1 MIRKDIVYDRTNRV
15 FTANFRLDGKRHRP
29 TLISKEDYDQLTEE
43 ERQQVVGTLWRKAKD
58 RFDRLVAEGER
69 HGQYLEPLLEEWLA
83 SVASAR
89 DSKTVDHYRL
99 DLQRF
104 LHVAPARTGQL
115 SSKVQEPFYDH
126 LRSLGLSDSSI
137 NSAVRSVR
145 VFVKWLGERELLK
158 HPVTLKALR
167 TVKKRPQFYSAEQ
180 IKQMLEYCRETAGR
194 RYTLLYRVI
203 WILSQTGMRG
213 GELLNL
219 KWSEVE
225 ERRIKIVST
234 ETWQV
239 KSRRDAW
246 VPISPKL
253 REEMVQWD
261 RSGEV
266 WVLDKGDGKRYWAH
280 LNELTASM
288 RYVQTKCDCRGP
300 KPLHGFRAGVATELL
315 RQGASP
321 VHVQRLL
328 RHEDLSTTMGYL
340 DPDALE
346 IENLVRNL

>member
-1 MIRKDIVYDRTNRV
+1 MRRQDISLNKQRQVWVGNYRRGKKRTRYV
-15 FTANFRLDGKRHRP
+15 LGSVEEFRGKTQEELQEVLNFRYKNNLERFERECK
-29 TLISKEDYDQLTEE
+29 EE
-43 ERQQVVGTLWRKAKD
+43 EDQ
-58 RFDRLVAEGER
+58 
-69 HGQYLEPLLEEWLA
+69 GQYLNQLLEEWLE

-89 DSKTVDHYRL
+89 DTKTVDHYRL
-99 DLQRF
+99 DCSRF
-104 LHVAPARTGQL
+104 VEVAPPRVGQL
-115 SSKVQEPFYDH
+115 SSAVQQVYYDH
-126 LRSLGLSDSSI
+126 LRSLGLADTSI

-145 VFVKWLGERELLK
+145 VFLRWLSDKELLK
-158 HPVTLKALR
+158 HPVHLKALR
-167 TVKKRPQFYSAEQ
+167 TVKKRPQFYTAEQ
-180 IKQMLEYCRETAGR
+180 IQTMLEYCKDTPGR
-194 RYTLLYRVI
+194 RYTLLYRCI

-219 KWSEVE
+219 TWAQVTMN
-225 ERRIKIVST
+225 RIKIVSS
-234 ETWQV
+234 EDWKV

-246 VPISPKL
+246 A
-253 REEMVQWD
+253 
-261 RSGEV
+261 
-266 WVLDKGDGKRYWAH
+266 RYWAH

-288 RYVQTKCDCRGP
+288 RFVQTKCECRGP

-346 IENLVRNL
+346 IENLVKGL

>member
-1 MIRKDIVYDRTNRV
+1 MVRKDIVYDRKNRV
-15 FTANFRLDGKRHRP
+15 YTANFRLNGKRHRP
-29 TLISKEDYDQLTEE
+29 TLISKDDYDALTEE
-43 ERQQVVGTLWRKAKD
+43 EREQVVGTLWRKAKD
-58 RFDRLVAEGER
+58 RFDNRVEEEER
-69 HGQYLEPLLEEWLA
+69 HGQYLDTLLEEWLA

-89 DSKTVDHYRL
+89 DPKTVDHYRL

-104 LHVAPARTGQL
+104 LHVAPPRTGQL
-115 SSKVQEPFYDH
+115 SSRVQESYYDH
-126 LRSLGLSDSSI
+126 LRTLGLSDSSI

-145 VFVKWLGERELLK
+145 VFVKWLAERELLK

-167 TVKKRPQFYSAEQ
+167 TVKKRVQFYTAEQ
-180 IKQMLEYCRETAGR
+180 ITKMLDYCRETPGR
-194 RYTLLYRVI
+194 RYTLLYRCI

-219 KWSEVE
+219 KWSKVE
-225 ERRIKIVST
+225 ERKIKIVST
-234 ETWQV
+234 DSWQV
-239 KSRRDAW
+239 KNRIDAS

-253 REEMVQWD
+253 REEMNAWD
-261 RSGEV
+261 REGET
-266 WVLDKGDGKRYWAH
+266 WVMDKGNGARYWAH

-288 RYVQTKCDCRGP
+288 RFVQTKCDCRGP

>member
-1 MIRKDIVYDRTNRV
+1 MTRKDIVYDRTNRV

-43 ERQQVVGTLWRKAKD
+43 EQEQVVGTLWRKAKD
-58 RFDRLVAEGER
+58 KFDRLVEEQER
-69 HGQYLEPLLEEWLA
+69 HGQFLEPLLEEWLS

-104 LHVAPARTGQL
+104 LHVAPPRTGQL
-115 SSKVQEPFYDH
+115 SSRVQESFFDH
-126 LRSLGLSDSSI
+126 LRSLGLSDPSI

-145 VFVKWLGERELLK
+145 VFVKWLAERELLK
-158 HPVTLKALR
+158 HPVSLKALR
-167 TVKKRPQFYSAEQ
+167 TVKKRPQFYSSEQ
-180 IKQMLEYCRETAGR
+180 IKRMQEYCRETAGR
-194 RYTLLYRVI
+194 RYHLLYRAI

-225 ERRIKIVST
+225 DKRIKIVST

-253 REEMVQWD
+253 REEFDQWD
-261 RSGEV
+261 RGEEV
-266 WVLDKGDGKRYWAH
+266 WVLDKKDGKRYWAH

-288 RYVQTKCDCRGP
+288 RFVQTKCDCRGP

-328 RHEDLSTTMGYL
+328 RHEDLATTMGYL

-346 IENLVRNL
+346 IQELVSKL

>member
-1 MIRKDIVYDRTNRV
+1 
-15 FTANFRLDGKRHRP
+15 
-29 TLISKEDYDQLTEE
+29 
-43 ERQQVVGTLWRKAKD
+43 
-58 RFDRLVAEGER
+58 
-69 HGQYLEPLLEEWLA
+69 
-83 SVASAR
+83 
-89 DSKTVDHYRL
+89 
-99 DLQRF
+99 
-104 LHVAPARTGQL
+104 
-115 SSKVQEPFYDH
+115 
-126 LRSLGLSDSSI
+126 
-137 NSAVRSVR
+137 VR
-145 VFVKWLGERELLK
+145 VFVRWLSERELLK

-194 RYTLLYRVI
+194 RYHLLYRAI

-225 ERRIKIVST
+225 DKRIKIVST
-234 ETWQV
+234 DTWQV
-239 KSRRDAW
+239 KSRRDSW
-246 VPISPKL
+246 VPVSPKL
-253 REEMVQWD
+253 QQEWNQWD
-261 RSGEV
+261 REGET
-266 WVLDKGDGKRYWAH
+266 WVLDKGNGDRYWAH

>member
-1 MIRKDIVYDRTNRV
+1 
-15 FTANFRLDGKRHRP
+15 
-29 TLISKEDYDQLTEE
+29 
-43 ERQQVVGTLWRKAKD
+43 
-58 RFDRLVAEGER
+58 
-69 HGQYLEPLLEEWLA
+69 
-83 SVASAR
+83 
-89 DSKTVDHYRL
+89 
-99 DLQRF
+99 
-104 LHVAPARTGQL
+104 
-115 SSKVQEPFYDH
+115 
-126 LRSLGLSDSSI
+126 
-137 NSAVRSVR
+137 
-145 VFVKWLGERELLK
+145 
-158 HPVTLKALR
+158 
-167 TVKKRPQFYSAEQ
+167 
-180 IKQMLEYCRETAGR
+180 
-194 RYTLLYRVI
+194 
-203 WILSQTGMRG
+203 MRG

-225 ERRIKIVST
+225 DKRIKIVST

-253 REEMVQWD
+253 REEFDQWEKT
-261 RSGEV
+261 GET
-266 WVLDKGDGKRYWAH
+266 WVLDKGNGDRYWRH

-346 IENLVRNL
+346 IEDLVKNL

>member
-1 MIRKDIVYDRTNRV
+1 MIRKDIVYDKTNRV

-29 TLISKEDYDQLTEE
+29 TLISKEDYDLLTEE
-43 ERQQVVGTLWRKAKD
+43 EREQVVGTLWKRAKD
-58 RFDRLVAEGER
+58 RFDRLVEEQER

-104 LHVAPARTGQL
+104 LHVAPPRTGQL

-145 VFVKWLGERELLK
+145 VFVRWLSERELLK

-180 IKQMLEYCRETAGR
+180 INRMLEYCRETAGR
-194 RYTLLYRVI
+194 RYTLLYRAI

-225 ERRIKIVST
+225 DKRIKIVST

-253 REEMVQWD
+253 REEFDQWD

-328 RHEDLSTTMGYL
+328 RHEDLGTTMGYL

>member
-1 MIRKDIVYDRTNRV
+1 MVRKDIVYDKKNRV
-15 FTANFRLDGKRHRP
+15 YKANFWVNGKQYRYK
-29 TLISKEDYDQLTEE
+29 LISKDDHDSLTEE
-43 ERQQVVGTLWRKAKD
+43 EREQVVGTLWKKAKD
-58 RFDRLVAEGER
+58 RLEKRIEEEER
-69 HGQYLEPLLEEWLA
+69 HGQFLEPLLEEWLS

-89 DSKTVDHYRL
+89 DPKTVDHYRL

-104 LHVAPARTGQL
+104 LHVAPPRTGQL
-115 SSKVQEPFYDH
+115 SSRVQEPFYDH

-137 NSAVRSVR
+137 NSSVRSVR
-145 VFVKWLGERELLK
+145 VFVKWLSERELLK

-167 TVKKRPQFYSAEQ
+167 VVKKRVQFYSAEQ
-180 IKQMLEYCRETAGR
+180 ISKMLEYCRETPGR
-194 RYTLLYRVI
+194 RYTLLYRTI
-203 WILSQTGMRG
+203 WILSQTAMRG

-219 KWSEVE
+219 KWSEVLQKKI
-225 ERRIKIVST
+225 RITST
-234 ETWQV
+234 DDWEV
-239 KSRRDAW
+239 KNRKDAW

-253 REEMVQWD
+253 QEEMSQWD
-261 RSGEV
+261 REEEI
-266 WVLDKGDGKRYWAH
+266 WVLDRGNGDRHWAH

-288 RYVQTKCDCRGP
+288 RFVQTKTDCRGP

>member
-1 MIRKDIVYDRTNRV
+1 MRRQDISLNKQRQVWVGNYRRGKKRTRYV
-15 FTANFRLDGKRHRP
+15 LGSVEEFRGK
-29 TLISKEDYDQLTEE
+29 TEE
-43 ERQQVVGTLWRKAKD
+43 ELQEVLNFRYKNNLE
-58 RFDRLVAEGER
+58 RFER
-69 HGQYLEPLLEEWLA
+69 ECKEEEDQGQHLDQLLEEWLE

-89 DSKTVDHYRL
+89 DTKTVDHYRL
-99 DLQRF
+99 DCSRF
-104 LHVAPARTGQL
+104 VEVAPPRVGQL
-115 SSKVQEPFYDH
+115 SSAVQQVYYDH
-126 LRSLGLSDSSI
+126 LRTLGLADTSI

-145 VFVKWLGERELLK
+145 VFLRWLSDKELLK

-180 IKQMLEYCRETAGR
+180 ITKMLEFCRDTPGR
-194 RYTLLYRVI
+194 RYTLLYRCI

-219 KWSEVE
+219 TWAHVTMN
-225 ERRIKIVST
+225 RIKIISS
-234 ETWQV
+234 EDWKV

-246 VPISPKL
+246 VPVSPKL
-253 REEMVQWD
+253 REEIDQWD
-261 RSGEV
+261 REGEV
-266 WVLDKGDGKRYWAH
+266 WVLDKGEGQRYWAH

-288 RYVQTKCDCRGP
+288 RFVQTKCDCRGP

-340 DPDALE
+340 DLDALE
-346 IENLVRNL
+346 IEDLVKNL

>member
-1 MIRKDIVYDRTNRV
+1 MKRQEISLNKQKRVWVGNYRKGKKRTRYV
-15 FTANFRLDGKRHRP
+15 LGSVEEFRGQSEADVKLVLSKRYAENLERFE
-29 TLISKEDYDQLTEE
+29 KECQAEEDQ
-43 ERQQVVGTLWRKAKD
+43 
-58 RFDRLVAEGER
+58 
-69 HGQYLEPLLEEWLA
+69 GQYLEPLLEEWLA

-104 LHVAPARTGQL
+104 LHVAPPRVGQL
-115 SSKVQEPFYDH
+115 SSRVQEPFYDH

-145 VFVKWLGERELLK
+145 VFVRWLSDKELLK
-158 HPVTLKALR
+158 HPVHLKALR

-180 IKQMLEYCRETAGR
+180 IQTMLEYCRDTPGR
-194 RYTLLYRVI
+194 RYTLLYRCI

-219 KWSEVE
+219 TWAQVTMN
-225 ERRIKIVST
+225 RIKIVSS
-234 ETWQV
+234 EDWKV

-246 VPISPKL
+246 VPVSPKL
-253 REEMVQWD
+253 QQEWSQWD

-266 WVLDKGDGKRYWAH
+266 WVLDKGNGDRYWAH

-288 RYVQTKCDCRGP
+288 RFVQTKTDCRGP

>member
-1 MIRKDIVYDRTNRV
+1 MTRKEIVYDKQRQV
-15 FTANFRLDGKRHRP
+15 YTANFRLDGKRHRP
-29 TLISKEDYDQLTEE
+29 ILISKEDYDQLTEE

-58 RFDRLVAEGER
+58 QFDRLVEEQER
-69 HGQYLEPLLEEWLA
+69 HGQYLEPLLEEWLS

-89 DSKTVDHYRL
+89 DTKTVDHYRL

-104 LHVAPARTGQL
+104 LHVAPPRTGQL
-115 SSKVQEPFYDH
+115 SSRVQEPFYDY

-145 VFVKWLGERELLK
+145 VFVRWLSERELLQ

-167 TVKKRPQFYSAEQ
+167 TVKKRVQFYTAEQ
-180 IKQMLEYCRETAGR
+180 ITKMQEYCRETPGR
-194 RYTLLYRVI
+194 RYTLLYRTI

-219 KWSEVE
+219 RWSKVE
-225 ERRIKIVST
+225 ERKIKIVST
-234 ETWQV
+234 DSWQV
-239 KSRRDAW
+239 KNRIDAS

-253 REEMVQWD
+253 REEMDQWD

-288 RYVQTKCDCRGP
+288 RFVQTKCECRGP